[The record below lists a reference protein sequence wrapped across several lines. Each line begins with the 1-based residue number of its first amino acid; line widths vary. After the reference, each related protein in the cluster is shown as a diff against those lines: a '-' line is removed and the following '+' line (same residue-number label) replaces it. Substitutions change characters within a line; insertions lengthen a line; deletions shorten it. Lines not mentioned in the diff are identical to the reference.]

1 MIALPGRPRILV
13 VALRRIGDVLLTT
26 PLVRSLRRAW
36 PDARLDM
43 LVFSDTAGILQGN
56 PDIDTVIPMPAK
68 RARGAG
74 LALAARLAKR
84 YDLAVSTQSGDRP
97 TLFAAVAGRRSLAPV
112 EGDSAM
118 SRFKRG
124 ILSVRV
130 PVVPGLHRVE
140 EMLRLAD
147 ALGVARVAEVVCP
160 VDASAG
166 HPGSGKPYA
175 VLHPAPMFRYKRWT
189 GEGWRAVADALAARG
204 LEVVVTGGPA
214 AEERAYLDD
223 VLRGTEVTR
232 TDGTLPWPRLAGLL
246 AGASVFVG
254 PDTSVTHLAA
264 AAGAP
269 TVALF
274 GPTDPRLWGPW
285 PAGGLE
291 RPWEAVGTVQQRG
304 NVWLVQNPQ
313 PCLPCQQEGC
323 DRHIMSH
330 SRCLDEMQ
338 PGQVLAAVERA
349 LRGAPGGLAISPGV
363 VVQKFAP

>member
-1 MIALPGRPRILV
+1 MRSALPARPRVLV

-36 PDARLDM
+36 PDAHLDM
-43 LVFSDTAGILQGN
+43 LVFADTAGILQGN
-56 PDIDTVIPMPAK
+56 PDIDTVMSMPSK
-68 RARGAG
+68 DDRGAG

-97 TLFAAVAGRRSLAPV
+97 TFFAAIAGRRSLAPV
-112 EGDSAM
+112 EGGSMM
-118 SRFKRG
+118 SVFKRN
-124 ILSVRV
+124 ILSMGV
-130 PVVPGLHRVE
+130 PVLPGLHRVE

-147 ALGVARVAEVVCP
+147 ALGIARVAEVVCP
-160 VDASAG
+160 ADASREG
-166 HPGSGKPYA
+166 FVPGVPYA

-189 GEGWRAVADALAARG
+189 DEGWRMVAEALAARG

-214 AEERAYLDD
+214 ADERAYLDK
-223 VLRGTEVTR
+223 VLQGVRVTR
-232 TDGTLPWPRLAGLL
+232 TDSTLSWPRLAALL
-246 AGASVFVG
+246 AGTSVFVG

-285 PAGGLE
+285 PAGGLQG
-291 RPWEAVGTVQQRG
+291 PWEAVGTIQQRG

-323 DRHIMSH
+323 DRHIKSH
-330 SRCLDEMQ
+330 SRCLDEMR
-338 PGQVLAAVERA
+338 PGQVLAAIDWA
-349 LRGAPGGLAISPGV
+349 LQGAPAGLAISPDV
-363 VVQKFAP
+363 KAF